1 MENLVTL
8 EGKKALTTSL
18 KIAETFGKDHKNVLR
33 DITKTIQDLEE
44 IENMNSEKDRLKFE
58 PIFYEDNYGR
68 KQKAYLLNKD
78 AFSMIVMSYT
88 TPSALKFK
96 LAFINAFN
104 QMEEHI
110 RTLGK
115 SLLTTKEIAL
125 IHQMLVFFK
134 YLDNCQKVEKLHQKM
149 FVGSFYGDG
158 KQRDYGDLVK
168 MFHNMRNKLLNIGNT
183 QKIKELYKQNY
194 IQNPQGTYNKNANKF
209 LMIFTIDK
217 YECIRHAVADFLKLQ
232 LCEDTYTLKIAT
244 EAKNV
249 AKEASI
255 ELEKTNEETL
265 FHKKEEEIINLS
277 ELKKLATALL
287 QMEMMEE

>member
-18 KIAETFGKDHKNVLR
+18 KIAETFGKRHDHVIR
-33 DITKTIQDLEE
+33 DVESLMKEITE
-44 IENMNSEKDRLKFE
+44 IIDKS
-58 PIFYEDNYGR
+58 GR
-68 KQKAYLLNKD
+68 GLPKIGESSYTNAQNKQQKMYLLNKQ
-78 AFSMIVMSYT
+78 AFTLLVMGYT
-88 TPSALKFK
+88 GVKAMQFK
-96 LAFINAFN
+96 LDYLNAFEA
-104 QMEEHI
+104 MEEHI

-183 QKIKELYKQNY
+183 QKIKVLY
-194 IQNPQGTYNKNANKF
+194 PT
-209 LMIFTIDK
+209 IF
-217 YECIRHAVADFLKLQ
+217 
-232 LCEDTYTLKIAT
+232 
-244 EAKNV
+244 N
-249 AKEASI
+249 
-255 ELEKTNEETL
+255 
-265 FHKKEEEIINLS
+265 
-277 ELKKLATALL
+277 
-287 QMEMMEE
+287 